1 VLARVYNNGGRD
13 DILWQPGQT
22 QAHP

>member
-13 DILWQPGQT
+13 DVLWQPGQN
-22 QAHP
+22 QSRE